1 MQIIVAKNAGF
12 CKGVQNAINS
22 AYSIEGGC
30 YTFGNLI
37 HNEIVLKQLEENN
50 IHAIN
55 SLDEFKG
62 GTLLIRTHGVGKDVY
77 DELEKRGIHYI
88 DATCPFVKRIHDLV
102 KENYDNGKKIIIIGD
117 KNHPEVVGTN
127 GWCNYE
133 GIIISNEKDVESLDP
148 NLDYFC
154 VAQTTFDSYLYKNII
169 NLVKNKVNLV
179 ANANTICYTTTG
191 RQEEAEK
198 LSKKCDLMLVI
209 GSKTSSNTTKL
220 FNICSNN
227 CSTYLIENLADLKS
241 VEYKNN
247 NVVVGIVAGAS
258 TPQELIM
265 EVKRH
270 MSESQENKKNT
281 AVESGKTEFEL
292 AMAKLDVKSSK
303 GMQIKSG
310 DRLNLTVISA
320 DANGIKVNFNGKK
333 DGFIAAADAEAE
345 GVEYNPANYKE
356 GDSIRAQVID
366 MPKGADATLFYFS
379 KKIIDQKNKDW
390 DEYAKK
396 ISEPEFK
403 VTVSEV
409 ATKTFKNEDGTE
421 VKRAS
426 GLKAKFGPYDV
437 FIPSSQVKGSGFAN
451 ENELAEKVGKE
462 LTVRA
467 IKSNKDGEGDL
478 VVKPHQTVFASAKVI
493 LEEKKAAKKAAEEKA
508 FNEFFEV
515 GKVVNGKVTKFET
528 FGAFVKVNG
537 FECLAHVKNLSY
549 NRNAKPEDVLELN
562 KTYSFVILDI
572 TVDGDKRRVSLGY
585 KQLQKSLYEEAF
597 EKYPLGST
605 VTGPVKSVTN
615 YGAYVQI
622 EDGVDGL
629 VPVGEISRQY
639 VKDPADFLK
648 VDQEVTAQIIK
659 FDVAKGKITLSIK
672 ALLPEEEVVAEEA
685 AEEHSARRNSRNL
698 KKFETADAP
707 KKKSKKA
714 EVSEEP
720 QTYSTGDSEGV
731 SLGSLLKDLGL
742 DGNDD

>member
-227 CSTYLIENLADLKS
+227 CPTYLIENLADLKS

-281 AVESGKTEFEL
+281 AVESGKTEFEM

-303 GMQIKSG
+303 GMQIKAG

-320 DANGIKVNFNGKK
+320 NNDGIKVNFNGKK

-390 DEYAKK
+390 EEFAKK
-396 ISEPEFK
+396 ITEPE
-403 VTVSEV
+403 
-409 ATKTFKNEDGTE
+409 
-421 VKRAS
+421 
-426 GLKAKFGPYDV
+426 
-437 FIPSSQVKGSGFAN
+437 VKGAGFAN

-478 VVKPHQTVFASAKVI
+478 VVKPHQTVFASAKII

-685 AEEHSARRNSRNL
+685 AEEHSARRTSRTM
-698 KKFETADAP
+698 KKFETAEAP